1 MNSKQK
7 EVLLIA
13 QEECAEVIQAISK
26 IFRFGFDS
34 KWPEDGDDNRE
45 RLTEEIGDLL
55 AMIKL
60 LSDFDV
66 IDPSNLEN
74 LADKKIIK
82 LKKWSNLFKE

>member
-26 IFRFGFDS
+26 IFRFWFDS
-34 KWPEDGDDNRE
+34 KWPEDGADNRE

-74 LADKKIIK
+74 LANKKIIK